1 MLGAYRKRYAPNIF
15 IVKSIHFFGILKSI
29 AIFVSLKPI
38 LMKKVLSFS
47 LMLIVGLILSQLLPG
62 FLGDGYAT
70 LKVTVNILLGTC
82 LAFIMINVGR
92 EFELDKSNV
101 GSYVKDYC
109 VAMLAAAAPWILI
122 AVYYIFFLLPSE
134 LWTSG
139 DAWKESLLLSRFAA
153 PTSAGILF
161 SMLAAL
167 GLQQRWIYRKIQVL
181 AIFDDLDTILLMI
194 PLQIAMIG
202 LHWQMG
208 VILFVVV
215 GLLYFGWKK
224 MSAYKMRQEW
234 WAIMIYA
241 IIVFGLTHIIY
252 VTTNHF
258 FGEDDALH
266 IEVLLPA
273 FVFGMVI
280 KREHCESKS
289 DETITTAI
297 SLLFMLLVGM
307 SMPQI
312 SASVNSVGNSIMAS
326 QAMPSWGI
334 IALHVLAVT
343 LLSNIGKLVPMLFY
357 RNHSIKE
364 RLALSIGMFTRG
376 EVGAGVIFIALGYN
390 IGGAALLISVLTL
403 VLNLVLTGGFVLI
416 VKRLAINTYRD

>member
-1 MLGAYRKRYAPNIF
+1 
-15 IVKSIHFFGILKSI
+15 
-29 AIFVSLKPI
+29 
-38 LMKKVLSFS
+38 
-47 LMLIVGLILSQLLPG
+47 MLIVGLVLSQTLPG
-62 FLGDGYAT
+62 VMGAGYES
-70 LKVTVNILLGTC
+70 LSDVVYMLLGCC

-101 GSYVKDYC
+101 GVYVKDYC

-122 AVYYIFFLLPSE
+122 AVYYIFFLLPPEYWS
-134 LWTSG
+134 SG
-139 DAWKESLLLSRFAA
+139 AAWKETLLLSRFAA

-224 MSAYKMRQEW
+224 MSTYKMRQEW

-241 IIVFGLTHIIY
+241 VVVFGLTHIIY
-252 VTTNHF
+252 VVTEHL
-258 FGEDDALH
+258 FGHDDALH

-273 FVFGMVI
+273 FVLGMVI
-280 KREHCESKS
+280 KREHCESKN
-289 DETITTAI
+289 DERITTAI

-307 SMPQI
+307 SMPHI
-312 SASVNSVGNSIMAS
+312 SASANSTGDSIMAS
-326 QAMPSWGI
+326 QPMPSWGV
-334 IALHVLAVT
+334 IALHVLAVSV
-343 LLSNIGKLVPMLFY
+343 LSNVGKLVPMLFY
-357 RNHSIKE
+357 RKHSIKE

-403 VLNLVLTGGFVLI
+403 VLNLILTGGFVLI
-416 VKRLAINTYRD
+416 VKRLAISTYRD

>member
-1 MLGAYRKRYAPNIF
+1 M
-15 IVKSIHFFGILKSI
+15 
-29 AIFVSLKPI
+29 
-38 LMKKVLSFS
+38 
-47 LMLIVGLILSQLLPG
+47 
-62 FLGDGYAT
+62 
-70 LKVTVNILLGTC
+70 LLGTC

-92 EFELDKSNV
+92 EFELDKNNV
-101 GSYVKDYC
+101 GIYVKDYC

-122 AVYYIFFLLPSE
+122 AIYYVLFLLPSD
-134 LWTSG
+134 LWSSG
-139 DAWKESLLLSRFAA
+139 DAWKETLLLSRFAA

-167 GLQQRWIYRKIQVL
+167 GLQQSWIYRKIQVL

-208 VILFVVV
+208 VILFIVI
-215 GLLYFGWKK
+215 GLLWFGWKK
-224 MSAYKMRQEW
+224 MSCYKMRQEW
-234 WAIMIYA
+234 WAILCYA
-241 IIVFGLTHIIY
+241 IIIFGVIHIIY
-252 VTTNHF
+252 VTTKHL
-258 FGEDDALH
+258 FGPDDALH

-273 FVFGMVI
+273 FVLGMVI
-280 KREHCESKS
+280 KREHKGAKM
-289 DETITTAI
+289 DEGITTVI

-312 SASVNSVGNSIMAS
+312 SASVTDAGNSIMAS
-326 QAMPSWGI
+326 QPMPSWGI

-376 EVGAGVIFIALGYN
+376 EVGAGVIFIALSYN

-403 VLNLVLTGGFVLI
+403 VLNLILTGGFVLI
-416 VKRLAINTYRD
+416 VKRLAINSYND

>member
-1 MLGAYRKRYAPNIF
+1 
-15 IVKSIHFFGILKSI
+15 
-29 AIFVSLKPI
+29 
-38 LMKKVLSFS
+38 MKKVLSFS
-47 LMLIVGLILSQLLPG
+47 LMLIVGLVLSQTLPG
-62 FLGDGYAT
+62 VMGAGYES
-70 LKVTVNILLGTC
+70 LSDVVYMLLGCC

-101 GSYVKDYC
+101 GIYVKDYC

-122 AVYYIFFLLPSE
+122 AVYYIFFLLPPE
-134 LWTSG
+134 YWGSG
-139 DAWKESLLLSRFAA
+139 AAWKETLLLSRFAA

-224 MSAYKMRQEW
+224 MSTYKMRQEW

-241 IIVFGLTHIIY
+241 VVVFGLTHIIY
-252 VTTNHF
+252 VVTEHL
-258 FGEDDALH
+258 FGHDDALH

-273 FVFGMVI
+273 FVLGMVI
-280 KREHCESKS
+280 KREHCESKN
-289 DETITTAI
+289 DERITTAI

-307 SMPQI
+307 SMPHI
-312 SASVNSVGNSIMAS
+312 SASANSTGDSIMAS
-326 QAMPSWGI
+326 QPMPSWGV
-334 IALHVLAVT
+334 IALHVLAVSV
-343 LLSNIGKLVPMLFY
+343 LSNVGKLVPMLFY
-357 RNHSIKE
+357 RKHSIKE

-403 VLNLVLTGGFVLI
+403 VLNLILTGGFVLL
-416 VKRLAINTYRD
+416 VKRLAISTYRD

>member
-1 MLGAYRKRYAPNIF
+1 
-15 IVKSIHFFGILKSI
+15 
-29 AIFVSLKPI
+29 
-38 LMKKVLSFS
+38 MKKVLSFS
-47 LMLIVGLILSQLLPG
+47 LMLIVGLVLSQTLPG
-62 FLGDGYAT
+62 VMGDSYAG
-70 LKVTVNILLGTC
+70 LSDAVYILLGCC

-109 VAMLAAAAPWILI
+109 VAMLAAAATWLLI
-122 AVYYIFFLLPSE
+122 AVYYIFFLLPPE
-134 LWTSG
+134 FWGSG
-139 DAWKESLLLSRFAA
+139 AAWKETLLLSRFAA

-194 PLQIAMIG
+194 PLQIVMIG

-224 MSAYKMRQEW
+224 MSCFKMRQEW

-241 IIVFGLTHIIY
+241 VLVFGLTHVIY
-252 VTTNHF
+252 VVTEHF
-258 FGEDDALH
+258 FGHDDALH

-273 FVFGMVI
+273 FVLGMVI
-280 KREHCESKS
+280 KREHCESKN
-289 DETITTAI
+289 DERITTAI
-297 SLLFMLLVGM
+297 SLFFMLLVGM

-312 SASVNSVGNSIMAS
+312 SASVNSAGQSIMAS
-326 QAMPSWGI
+326 QPMPSWGV
-334 IALHVLAVT
+334 IALHVLAVSV
-343 LLSNIGKLVPMLFY
+343 LSNVGKLVPMLFY

-403 VLNLVLTGGFVLI
+403 VLNLILTGGFVLI
-416 VKRLAINTYRD
+416 VKRLAINTYHD

>member
-1 MLGAYRKRYAPNIF
+1 ML
-15 IVKSIHFFGILKSI
+15 
-29 AIFVSLKPI
+29 
-38 LMKKVLSFS
+38 LM
-47 LMLIVGLILSQLLPG
+47 VGLLLSQVLPTVMG
-62 FLGDGYAT
+62 ESYAT
-70 LKVTVNILLGTC
+70 LSEVVNILLGTC

-101 GSYVKDYC
+101 GSYIKDYC

-122 AVYYIFFLLPSE
+122 AIYYVLFLLPSD
-134 LWTSG
+134 LWSSG
-139 DAWKESLLLSRFAA
+139 DAWKETLLLSRFAA

-161 SMLAAL
+161 SMLAAI
-167 GLQQRWIYRKIQVL
+167 GLQRSWIYRKIQVL

-208 VILFVVV
+208 VILFVVI
-215 GLLYFGWKK
+215 GLLWFGWKK
-224 MSAYKMRQEW
+224 MSSYSMRQDW
-234 WAIMIYA
+234 WAILIYA
-241 IIVFGLTHIIY
+241 VIVFGVIHAIY
-252 VTTNHF
+252 LVTKKL
-258 FGEDDALH
+258 FGADDALH

-273 FVFGMVI
+273 FVLGMVI
-280 KREHCESKS
+280 KREHKESKS
-289 DETITTAI
+289 DENITTAI

-312 SASVNSVGNSIMAS
+312 SASAHAVGDSIMAS
-326 QAMPSWGI
+326 QPMPSWGV
-334 IALHVLAVT
+334 IALHVVAVSI
-343 LLSNIGKLVPMLFY
+343 LSNIGKLVPMLFY

-376 EVGAGVIFIALGYN
+376 EVGAGVIFIALGYS

-403 VLNLVLTGGFVLI
+403 VLNLVLTGVFVLI
-416 VKRLAINTYRD
+416 VKRLALSTYNE

>member
-1 MLGAYRKRYAPNIF
+1 ML
-15 IVKSIHFFGILKSI
+15 ILG
-29 AIFVSLKPI
+29 L
-38 LMKKVLSFS
+38 VLSQ
-47 LMLIVGLILSQLLPG
+47 MLPG
-62 FLGDGYAT
+62 VMGEGYSS
-70 LKVTVNILLGTC
+70 LSDVVYMLLGSC

-92 EFELDKSNV
+92 EFELDKSNI

-122 AVYYIFFLLPSE
+122 AVYYIFFLLPPE
-134 LWTSG
+134 YWASG
-139 DAWKESLLLSRFAA
+139 DAWKETLLLSRFAA

-215 GLLYFGWKK
+215 GLLYFGWRK
-224 MSAYKMRQEW
+224 MSTFKMRQEW

-241 IIVFGLTHIIY
+241 IIVFGITHLIY
-252 VTTNHF
+252 VVTEHM
-258 FGEDDALH
+258 FGHDDALH

-273 FVFGMVI
+273 FVLGMVI
-280 KREHCESKS
+280 KREHSESKS

-312 SASVNSVGNSIMAS
+312 SASVNSAGDSIMAS
-326 QAMPSWGI
+326 QPMPSWRI
-334 IALHVLAVT
+334 IALHVVVVSV
-343 LLSNIGKLVPMLFY
+343 LSNVGKLVPMLFY

-403 VLNLVLTGGFVLI
+403 VLNLILTGGFVLI
-416 VKRLAINTYRD
+416 VKRLAINSYQD